1 MHRATLRTFAYTLFV
16 SLLTLLTVAGGQTP
30 ASAHAVLLST
40 TPANRQVL
48 NGTPH
53 EVSLTFSET
62 VDLGLAG
69 IRLLGPDGDTIKTGR
84 PAHPHGKP
92 DGVTLPIP
100 DVLSDGTYTLAWHV
114 VSADTH
120 PVQGAFTFSVGE
132 PTQGGGPASAAST
145 LGSSSWVV
153 VLYDAVRWLS
163 FAGIALLVGTAFF
176 TVTCWPGAVHRRGS
190 RRLLWCGW
198 YAVLAATALTFLLY
212 EPYAAGAAS
221 ARTLHPSLIR
231 ATLGTRMG
239 LVLIARTGL
248 LMVTGVGLML
258 LLRRARAG
266 GEPRTGV
273 FGWRA
278 AIVLATGCALAVTWS
293 LATHSAAGSLVAVA
307 LVADVVHLTAMG
319 VWIGGLVV
327 LAAVLLRS
335 GDLPAMES
343 AIPRFSRTA
352 FVCVLLL
359 AVTGIFQAWREV
371 GTLPALYGTEY
382 GRILIGKLCLAA
394 VLIALGAGA
403 RRWVQGH
410 YAALPTAA
418 SIRRRAQRW
427 PGEEGVRRFRRLI
440 TVEAGIAAVLLGLT
454 ALLVNS
460 EPARAEQAAARTAAA
475 ASTPPQPLSQ
485 VVQFDTGGAGGR
497 GLLAVELGPAA
508 VGTNELHLSVL
519 DTRGLP
525 RNVAEVQARFGLPE
539 RSLGPITADL
549 QDGGT
554 GHYLS
559 TASLPFPGRW
569 QLSLTV
575 RTSDLDETVVRI
587 PVDVR

>member
-1 MHRATLRTFAYTLFV
+1 MHRATLRTSAYPLFV
-16 SLLTLLTVAGGQTP
+16 FLLTLLSVAGGQTP

-40 TPANRQVL
+40 APANRQVL
-48 NGTPH
+48 DGTPH

-69 IRLLGPDGDTIKTGR
+69 FRLLGPDGDTIRTGR
-84 PAHPHGKP
+84 PAHPHGNP
-92 DGVTLPIP
+92 DAVTLPIP
-100 DVLSDGTYTLAWHV
+100 DVLSDGTYTLGWHV

-120 PVQGAFTFSVGE
+120 PVQGAFTFSIGE

-145 LGSSSWVV
+145 PRSSSWVV

-176 TVTCWPGAVHRRGS
+176 TAVCWPGAVRRRGA
-190 RRLLWCGW
+190 RRLLWSGW
-198 YAVLAATALTFLLY
+198 YAVLATTGLTFLLY
-212 EPYAAGAAS
+212 EPYAVGTAP
-221 ARTLHPSLIR
+221 ARALEPSLIT

-239 LVLIARTGL
+239 LVLAARTAL
-248 LMVTGVGLML
+248 LVATGVGLML
-258 LLRRARAG
+258 LLRRHRADS
-266 GEPRTGV
+266 EPNRGV
-273 FGWRA
+273 LAWRA
-278 AIVLATGCALAVTWS
+278 AIVLAAGCALAVTWS

-307 LVADVVHLTAMG
+307 LVSDVVHLTAMG

-327 LAAVLLRS
+327 LGAVLLRS

-352 FVCVLLL
+352 LVCVLLL
-359 AVTGIFQAWREV
+359 AVTGVFQAWREV
-371 GTLPALYGTEY
+371 GTPPALYGTVY

-403 RRWVQGH
+403 RRWVQH
-410 YAALPTAA
+410 HCTALPTAV
-418 SIRRRAQRW
+418 STRRRAQRW
-427 PGEEGVRRFRRLI
+427 PGEEQVRRFGRLI
-440 TVEAGIAAVLLGLT
+440 AVEAGIAAVLLGLT
-454 ALLVNS
+454 AFLVNS
-460 EPARAEQAAARTAAA
+460 EPARAGQAAARTAAA
-475 ASTPPQPLSQ
+475 GASPPQPFGQ
-485 VVQFDTGGAGGR
+485 IVQFDTGGADGR
-497 GLLAVELGPAA
+497 GLLAVEIGPAA

-525 RNVAEVQARFGLPE
+525 RSVAELHARFSLPE

-559 TASLPFPGRW
+559 AASLPFPGHW

-575 RTSDLDETVVRI
+575 RTSELDETVVRI